1 MDERNDPLA
10 SAVRKWAEE
19 ARTQSGEHPEAARL
33 VAFAEDTLDPAAAER
48 LRDHLALCRECS
60 RRVLEL
66 RGALADGEVL
76 DFRAQAPADVPAL
89 SAAEVERE
97 WQRLWGSVRAA
108 ERRPVA
114 RRPAGRAAPWVPWAL
129 AAGLLVTTL
138 GASGWVVALQRR
150 LGAPAQP
157 RTDAVLVEWTA
168 TGGTLRGEPVVASA
182 AAPLFFAVQAAP
194 RRDEGG
200 FRWEIVGAGGR
211 RVWSSPPLPRPARD
225 RFVLEL
231 PARFLA
237 PGGYRLR
244 LTASG
249 PQGSRELAV
258 QELQIRP

>member
-19 ARTQSGEHPEAARL
+19 ARSQAGEHPGAERL
-33 VAFAEDTLDPAAAER
+33 TAYAEDALDAAAAER

-66 RGALADGEVL
+66 RALPT
-76 DFRAQAPADVPAL
+76 QAPADVPAL

-108 ERRPVA
+108 EHRPAA
-114 RRPAGRAAPWVPWAL
+114 RRRAVRSAPWVPWAL

-150 LGAPAQP
+150 LREPVRP

-168 TGGTLRGEPVVASA
+168 TGGTQRGEPVVASA
-182 AAPLFFAVQAAP
+182 AAPLFFAVQAAVK
-194 RRDEGG
+194 RDEGG
-200 FRWEIVGAGGR
+200 FRWEILGAGNR
-211 RVWSSPPLPRPARD
+211 RVWSSPPQPRPAHD
-225 RFVLEL
+225 RFVLQL
-231 PARFLA
+231 PPHFLA
-237 PGGYRLR
+237 PGEYRLR

-249 PQGSRELAV
+249 PRGPRELAV
-258 QELQIRP
+258 QELRIRP